1 MGSIDLIMSYIGH
14 VSLFDWFIAK
24 LASPKLLTYLVELS
38 CDQVFFFFFFFFFFL
53 PFLFYIY
60 CKSDHLLLNK
70 QKFEQNFARYKILI

>member
-1 MGSIDLIMSYIGH
+1 
-14 VSLFDWFIAK
+14 
-24 LASPKLLTYLVELS
+24 
-38 CDQVFFFFFFFFFFL
+38 L